1 MDEGIQIPMEIIC
14 HDPQNRDAPC
24 PICDGKGVIMW
35 DVPLDDPRYGKLQRC
50 PNHPV
55 DTDTGLHERLRR
67 LGNLE
72 AYKDKTFENFKTD
85 YFYRKNLFHGLSDKE
100 RQESESKESKE
111 MGSLNTAL
119 QRAIDFV
126 REPQGWI
133 VYEGPYGCGKTHLAV
148 AIANARLEQ
157 FGEQVLFITAPDLLD
172 FLRMTFDPNAEFSYR
187 EAFEQICNVPLLA
200 LDDLGV
206 ENPSG
211 WAKEKLFQL
220 LNHRHAKA
228 LPTVITTNTEL
239 DELDPRISSRMRE
252 GGVVTHVQI
261 KARDY
266 RKQTPRDEDRYFS
279 NLHLYYHMRFDTFKT
294 DSILHEEIANL
305 KKALEAAKQWAAT
318 PMRWLYIAGGFG
330 TGKTH
335 LAAAIAN
342 DLHDRGQ
349 EVLFI
354 TVPNFL
360 DYLHRSFNPESRVRF
375 DKRFDKIMIAPIL
388 ILDDLR
394 PASATDWAR
403 EKLFQIIDY
412 RYVTRLPTV
421 ITSSEGIEKID
432 ERFRTRLLDRRI
444 CYGLKIK
451 VPSYAKRW
459 IKKKR

>member
-1 MDEGIQIPMEIIC
+1 MNEGIQIPMEIIC

-55 DTDTGLHERLRR
+55 DTDADLHERLRR

-85 YFYRKNLFHGLSDKE
+85 PFGGQLIDEAVKSVVR
-100 RQESESKESKE
+100 
-111 MGSLNTAL
+111 SLITAS
-119 QRAIDFV
+119 QRAEDFA
-126 REPQGWI
+126 REPRGWI

-157 FGEQVLFITAPDLLD
+157 FGDRVLFITAPDLLD
-172 FLRMTFDPNAEFSYR
+172 FLRTTFSSDAEVSYS

-220 LNHRHAKA
+220 LNYRYVNE
-228 LPTVITTNTEL
+228 LPTVITTNTTL
-239 DELDPRISSRMRE
+239 DELDPRISSRMME
-252 GGVVTHVQI
+252 GSVVTHIQI
-261 KARDY
+261 EAPDY
-266 RKQTPRDEDRYFS
+266 RKGIRHSDEDRHFS
-279 NLHLYYHMRFDTFKT
+279 NLYLYNNMRFNTFLT
-294 DSILHEEIANL
+294 DSPLPEEVSNL
-305 KKALEAAKQWAAT
+305 KKALKAAQEWVANPEAG
-318 PMRWLYIAGGFG
+318 WLYIIGDFG

-349 EVLFI
+349 EALFI

-360 DYLHRSFNPESRVRF
+360 DYLRRAFNPESHVRF
-375 DKRFDKIMIAPIL
+375 DKRFHKIMGAPIL

-394 PASATDWAR
+394 LADATAWTR

-421 ITSSEGIEKID
+421 ITSSEEMENMD
-432 ERFRTRLLDRRI
+432 ERLATRLMDRRV
-444 CYGLKIK
+444 CYPLNMN

>member
-1 MDEGIQIPMEIIC
+1 
-14 HDPQNRDAPC
+14 
-24 PICDGKGVIMW
+24 MW

-72 AYKDKTFENFKTD
+72 AYQDKTFENFQID
-85 YFYRKNLFHGLSDKE
+85 PFHGQLTKETQDAVSSLTIALS
-100 RQESESKESKE
+100 
-111 MGSLNTAL
+111 
-119 QRAIDFV
+119 RAEDFV
-126 REPQGWI
+126 REPRGWL
-133 VYEGPYGCGKTHLAV
+133 VYEGAYGCGKTHLAV

-157 FGEQVLFITAPDLLD
+157 FGDRVLFMTAPDLLD
-172 FLRMTFDPNAEFSYR
+172 FLRTTFNPNAEVSYS
-187 EAFEQICNVPLLA
+187 EAFEQICNAPLLA

-220 LNHRHAKA
+220 LNYRHAKA
-228 LPTVITTNTEL
+228 LPTVITTNTPL
-239 DELDPRISSRMRE
+239 DELDPRISSRMME
-252 GGVVTHVQI
+252 GNVVKHILI

-266 RKQTPRDEDRYFS
+266 RKQTPRDDEDRYFS
-279 NLHLYYHMRFDTFKT
+279 NLHLYHHMRFNTFST
-294 DSILHEEIANL
+294 DSLLLEEVSNL
-305 KKALEAAKQWAAT
+305 KKALEFAQAWAAD
-318 PMRWLYIAGGFG
+318 PVGWLYIAGDFG
-330 TGKTH
+330 SGKTH

-349 EVLFI
+349 EALFI

-375 DKRFDKIMIAPIL
+375 DKRLDKIMNASIL

-394 PASATDWAR
+394 LASASNWSK

-421 ITSSEGIEKID
+421 ITSSEKMKD
-432 ERFRTRLLDRRI
+432 VHRRLATRLMDHRV
-444 CYGLKIK
+444 CYPLNIG
-451 VPSYAKRW
+451 VRSYAKRW

>member
-1 MDEGIQIPMEIIC
+1 
-14 HDPQNRDAPC
+14 
-24 PICDGKGVIMW
+24 MW

-72 AYKDKTFENFKTD
+72 AYQDKTFENFQID
-85 YFYRKNLFHGLSDKE
+85 PFHGQLTKE
-100 RQESESKESKE
+100 TQDAVN
-111 MGSLNTAL
+111 SLKTAL
-119 QRAIDFV
+119 QRAEDFV
-126 REPQGWI
+126 REPRGWL

-157 FGEQVLFITAPDLLD
+157 FGDRVLFMTAPDLLD
-172 FLRMTFDPNAEFSYR
+172 FLRTTFNPNAEVSYS
-187 EAFEQICNVPLLA
+187 EAFEQICNAPLLA

-220 LNHRHAKA
+220 LNYRHAKA
-228 LPTVITTNTEL
+228 LPTVITTNTPL
-239 DELDPRISSRMRE
+239 DELDPRISSRMME
-252 GGVVTHVQI
+252 GTVVKHIEI
-261 KARDY
+261 KAPDY
-266 RKQTPRDEDRYFS
+266 RKGIIRHIDKHRHFS
-279 NLHLYYHMRFDTFKT
+279 LLYHRMRFNAFST
-294 DSILHEEIANL
+294 DSPLPEEASNL
-305 KKALEAAKQWAAT
+305 KKALEFAQAWAAD
-318 PMRWLYIAGGFG
+318 PVGWLYIAGDFG
-330 TGKTH
+330 SGKTH

-349 EVLFI
+349 EALFI

-375 DKRFDKIMIAPIL
+375 DKRFDKIMNAPIL

-394 PASATDWAR
+394 LASATAWTK

-412 RYVTRLPTV
+412 RYVARLPTV
-421 ITSSEGIEKID
+421 ITSSEIVDDID
-432 ERFRTRLLDRRI
+432 ERFQTRMLDRRL
-444 CYGLKIK
+444 CYALNIG
-451 VPSYAKRW
+451 VRSYAKRW

>member
-1 MDEGIQIPMEIIC
+1 MEIIC

-72 AYKDKTFENFKTD
+72 AYKDKTFDNFKTNSPD
-85 YFYRKNLFHGLSDKE
+85 GKLTNLLIALSQAE
-100 RQESESKESKE
+100 
-111 MGSLNTAL
+111 N
-119 QRAIDFV
+119 FV

-157 FGEQVLFITAPDLLD
+157 FGDRVLFITAPDLLD
-172 FLRMTFDPNAEFSYR
+172 FLRTTFSSDAEVSYR
-187 EAFEQICNVPLLA
+187 EAFEQICNVPLLV

-220 LNHRHAKA
+220 LNYRHAKV
-228 LPTVITTNTEL
+228 LPTVITTNTTL
-239 DELDPRISSRMRE
+239 DELDPRISSRMME
-252 GGVVTHVQI
+252 GAVVKHIQI
-261 KARDY
+261 EAPDY
-266 RKQTPRDEDRYFS
+266 RKRIRHSKKDQHFS
-279 NLHLYYHMRFDTFKT
+279 NLHLYHRMRFDTFKT
-294 DSILHEEIANL
+294 DSLLPEEAANL
-305 KKALEAAKQWAAT
+305 KEALEAAKQWAIEAAKQWT
-318 PMRWLYIAGGFG
+318 AEPMRWLYIAGDSG

-349 EVLFI
+349 EVEFT

-375 DKRFDKIMIAPIL
+375 DKRFDKIMGASIL

-394 PASATDWAR
+394 LASASNWSK

-421 ITSSEGIEKID
+421 ITSSEKIEDEVKNVGID
-432 ERFRTRLLDRRI
+432 ERFQTRLLDCRI
-444 CYGLKIK
+444 CRGFKMK

-459 IKKKR
+459 IKKRR

>member
-1 MDEGIQIPMEIIC
+1 
-14 HDPQNRDAPC
+14 
-24 PICDGKGVIMW
+24 MW

-55 DTDTGLHERLRR
+55 DADTGLHERLRR

-72 AYKDKTFENFKTD
+72 AYKDKTFENFQID
-85 YFYRKNLFHGLSDKE
+85 PFHGQLTKETQDAVSSLTIALS
-100 RQESESKESKE
+100 
-111 MGSLNTAL
+111 
-119 QRAIDFV
+119 RAEDFV
-126 REPQGWI
+126 REPQGWL
-133 VYEGPYGCGKTHLAV
+133 VYEGAYGCGKTHLAV

-157 FGEQVLFITAPDLLD
+157 FGDRVLFMTAPDLLD
-172 FLRMTFDPNAEFSYR
+172 FLRTTFNPNAEVSYS
-187 EAFEQICNVPLLA
+187 EAFEQICDAPLLV

-220 LNHRHAKA
+220 LNYRHAKA
-228 LPTVITTNTEL
+228 LPTVITTNTPL
-239 DELDPRISSRMRE
+239 DELDPRISSRMME
-252 GGVVTHVQI
+252 GNVVKHIPI

-266 RKQTPRDEDRYFS
+266 RKQTPRDDEDRYFS
-279 NLHLYYHMRFDTFKT
+279 NLPLYHHMRFSTFST
-294 DSILHEEIANL
+294 DSRLLEEVANL
-305 KKALEAAKQWAAT
+305 KKALEFAQAWAAD
-318 PMRWLYIAGGFG
+318 PVGWLYIAGDFG
-330 TGKTH
+330 SGKTH

-349 EVLFI
+349 EALFI

-360 DYLHRSFNPESRVRF
+360 DYLRRSFNPESRVRF
-375 DKRFDKIMIAPIL
+375 DKRFDKIMKASIL

-394 PASATDWAR
+394 LAGATAWAQ

-421 ITSSEGIEKID
+421 ITSSEIVDNID
-432 ERFRTRLLDRRI
+432 DRFQTRMIDRRV
-444 CYGLKIK
+444 CYPLNMK

-459 IKKKR
+459 KK

>member
-1 MDEGIQIPMEIIC
+1 
-14 HDPQNRDAPC
+14 
-24 PICDGKGVIMW
+24 MW

-72 AYKDKTFENFKTD
+72 AYQDKTFENFQID
-85 YFYRKNLFHGLSDKE
+85 PFHGQLTKETQDAVSSLTIALS
-100 RQESESKESKE
+100 
-111 MGSLNTAL
+111 
-119 QRAIDFV
+119 RAEDFV
-126 REPQGWI
+126 REPRGWL
-133 VYEGPYGCGKTHLAV
+133 VYEGAYGCGKTHLAV

-157 FGEQVLFITAPDLLD
+157 FGDRVLFMTAPDLLD
-172 FLRMTFDPNAEFSYR
+172 FLRTTFNPNAEVSYS
-187 EAFEQICNVPLLA
+187 EAFEQICNAPLLA

-220 LNHRHAKA
+220 LNYRHAKA
-228 LPTVITTNTEL
+228 LPTVITTNTPL
-239 DELDPRISSRMRE
+239 DELDPRISSRMME
-252 GGVVTHVQI
+252 GNVVKHILI

-266 RKQTPRDEDRYFS
+266 RKQTPRDDEDRYFS
-279 NLHLYYHMRFDTFKT
+279 NLHLYHHMRFNTFST
-294 DSILHEEIANL
+294 DSLLLEEVSNL
-305 KKALEAAKQWAAT
+305 KKALEFAQAWAAD
-318 PMRWLYIAGGFG
+318 PVGWLYIAGDFG
-330 TGKTH
+330 SGKTH

-349 EVLFI
+349 EALFI

-360 DYLHRSFNPESRVRF
+360 DYLRQGFDTESRVRF
-375 DKRFDKIMIAPIL
+375 DKRFDKIMNASIL

-394 PASATDWAR
+394 LASATAWAQ

-412 RYVTRLPTV
+412 RYVTRRPTV
-421 ITSSEGIEKID
+421 ITSSEKMKD
-432 ERFRTRLLDRRI
+432 VHRRLATRLMDHRVCYPLDM
-444 CYGLKIK
+444 K
-451 VPSYAKRW
+451 VRSYAKRW

>member
-1 MDEGIQIPMEIIC
+1 MNEGIQIPMEIIC

-85 YFYRKNLFHGLSDKE
+85 SDRRLTDDAEKYAV
-100 RQESESKESKE
+100 S
-111 MGSLNTAL
+111 SLRLAL
-119 QRAIDFV
+119 QVAINFA
-126 REPQGWI
+126 REPRGWI

-157 FGEQVLFITAPDLLD
+157 FGDRVLFITAPDLLD
-172 FLRMTFDPNAEFSYR
+172 FLRTTFSSDVEISYR
-187 EAFEQICNVPLLA
+187 EAFEQICNVPLLV

-220 LNHRHAKA
+220 LNYRHAKA
-228 LPTVITTNTEL
+228 LPTVITTNTAL
-239 DELDPRISSRMRE
+239 DELDPRISSRMME
-252 GGVVTHVQI
+252 KKVVTHIQI
-261 KARDY
+261 KAPDY
-266 RKQTPRDEDRYFS
+266 RKGIRDNDEGQDFS
-279 NLHLYYHMRFDTFKT
+279 NLHLYSEMRFDTFKT
-294 DSILHEEIANL
+294 DSLLPEEVSNL
-305 KKALEAAKQWAAT
+305 KEALKYAQGWAAN
-318 PMRWLYIAGGFG
+318 PDVGWLYIAGDFG

-342 DLHDRGQ
+342 ELHERGQ
-349 EVLFI
+349 ELLFMN
-354 TVPNFL
+354 VPNFL
-360 DYLHRSFNPESRVRF
+360 DYLRRSFNPESRVRF
-375 DKRFDKIMIAPIL
+375 DKRFHKIRNAPIL

-394 PASATDWAR
+394 LATATDWAR

-421 ITSSEGIEKID
+421 ITSSEMIEDVD

-444 CYGLKIK
+444 CYGLDMKI
-451 VPSYAKRW
+451 PSYYKRW
-459 IKKKR
+459 KKKKR

>member
-1 MDEGIQIPMEIIC
+1 
-14 HDPQNRDAPC
+14 
-24 PICDGKGVIMW
+24 MW

-72 AYKDKTFENFKTD
+72 AYKDKTFENFQID
-85 YFYRKNLFHGLSDKE
+85 PFHGQLTKETQDAVSSLTIALS
-100 RQESESKESKE
+100 
-111 MGSLNTAL
+111 
-119 QRAIDFV
+119 RAEDFV
-126 REPQGWI
+126 REPRGWL
-133 VYEGPYGCGKTHLAV
+133 VYEGAYGCGKTHLAV

-157 FGEQVLFITAPDLLD
+157 FGDRVLFMTAPDLLD
-172 FLRMTFDPNAEFSYR
+172 FLRTTFNPNAEVSYS
-187 EAFEQICNVPLLA
+187 EAFEQICNAPLLA

-220 LNHRHAKA
+220 LNYRHAKA
-228 LPTVITTNTEL
+228 LPTVITTNTPL
-239 DELDPRISSRMRE
+239 DELDPRISSRMME
-252 GGVVTHVQI
+252 GNVVKHILI

-266 RKQTPRDEDRYFS
+266 RKQTPRDDEDRYFS
-279 NLHLYYHMRFDTFKT
+279 NLHLYHHMRFNTFST
-294 DSILHEEIANL
+294 DSLLLEEVPNL
-305 KKALEAAKQWAAT
+305 KKALEFAQAWAAD
-318 PMRWLYIAGGFG
+318 PVGWLYIAGDFG
-330 TGKTH
+330 SGKTH

-349 EVLFI
+349 EALFI

-375 DKRFDKIMIAPIL
+375 DKRFEKIMNAPIL

-394 PASATDWAR
+394 LASATAWAQ

-412 RYVTRLPTV
+412 RYVTRRPTV
-421 ITSSEGIEKID
+421 ITSSEKMKD
-432 ERFRTRLLDRRI
+432 VHRRLATRLMDSRV
-444 CYGLKIK
+444 CYPLNMN

-459 IKKKR
+459 KKKKR

>member
-1 MDEGIQIPMEIIC
+1 MEIIC

-35 DVPLDDPRYGKLQRC
+35 DVPLEDPRYGQLQRC
-50 PNHPV
+50 PNHPI
-55 DTDTGLHERLRR
+55 DTDTGLHERLRH

-72 AYKDKTFENFKTD
+72 AYKDKTFENFVT
-85 YFYRKNLFHGLSDKE
+85 NLFRGKLTDDAVDSLGIAFN
-100 RQESESKESKE
+100 RAE
-111 MGSLNTAL
+111 M
-119 QRAIDFV
+119 FV
-126 REPQGWI
+126 RDPQGWI

-157 FGEQVLFITAPDLLD
+157 FGDRVLFITAPDLLD
-172 FLRMTFDPNAEFSYR
+172 FLRTTFNPNAEVSYS
-187 EAFEQICNVPLLA
+187 EAFEQICNVPLLV

-220 LNHRHAKA
+220 LNYRYVNK
-228 LPTVITTNTEL
+228 LPTVITTNTTL
-239 DELDPRISSRMRE
+239 DELDPRISSRMME
-252 GGVVTHVQI
+252 KGVVAHIQI
-261 KARDY
+261 EAPDY
-266 RKQTPRDEDRYFS
+266 RKGSHDNDEDQDFS
-279 NLHLYYHMRFDTFKT
+279 NLYLYHRMLFDTFLT
-294 DSILHEEIANL
+294 DSLLPEEVSNL
-305 KKALEAAKQWAAT
+305 KEALKVAQGWAAN
-318 PMRWLYIAGGFG
+318 PKAGFLYIAGDFG

-342 DLHDRGQ
+342 DLRDRRQ
-349 EVLFI
+349 EALFI

-360 DYLHRSFNPESRVRF
+360 DYLRRSFNPKSRVRF
-375 DKRFDKIMIAPIL
+375 DKSFHKIMSAPIL

-394 PASATDWAR
+394 LADATAWAQ

-421 ITSSEGIEKID
+421 ITSSEMIGNID

-444 CYGLKIK
+444 CYPLDMK
-451 VPSYAKRW
+451 VPSYYKRW
-459 IKKKR
+459 MKS